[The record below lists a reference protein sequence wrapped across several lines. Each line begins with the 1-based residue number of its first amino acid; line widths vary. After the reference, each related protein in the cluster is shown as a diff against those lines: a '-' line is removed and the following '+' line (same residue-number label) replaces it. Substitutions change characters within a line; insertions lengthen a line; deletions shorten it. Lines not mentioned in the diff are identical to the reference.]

1 MLEQSLLLKGKMKSQ
16 NQPYNKEVATIK
28 HPRSQGFWSVRS
40 ARITSKRNRQ
50 MQDTLNEPARLVMD
64 YCLEHNIKAQVFGWD
79 TTVKQNSN
87 LATKTNQRFMQLLT
101 ARLKNHIKQLC
112 EYYGMQ
118 LVEIEEAYIS
128 QASFLNTHPLSKYGE
143 TKYSEKPNSLVFK
156 DKRVKRGMFRT
167 TAGTIIDAN
176 ANNRVNTLT
185 KLELQL
191 GANLAKPCK
200 ALLIVPP
207 RLHVWETKVKK
218 RRDMTEAA
226 PVQTA

>member
-1 MLEQSLLLKGKMKSQ
+1 MKSQ
-16 NQPYNKEVATIK
+16 NQPYNKDNKDVATIK
-28 HPRSQGFWSVRS
+28 HPSKSQGFWSVRS

-50 MQDTLNEPARLVMD
+50 MRDTLNKPARLVMD
-64 YCLEHNIKAQVFGWD
+64 YCLEHNIKTELFGWD
-79 TTVKQNSN
+79 TGVEQNSN
-87 LATKTNQRFMQLLT
+87 LATQTNQPFMQLLT
-101 ARLKNHIKQLC
+101 ARLKNHVKQLC

-118 LVEIEEAYIS
+118 FIELEEAYIS

-143 TKYSEKPNSLVFK
+143 KLNKLVFQE
-156 DKRVKRGMFRT
+156 KRVKRGMSCT
-167 TAGTIIDAN
+167 STGTVINADAN
-176 ANNRVNTLT
+176 NPANILT

-191 GANLAKPCK
+191 GLNLAKPCK

-218 RRDMTEAA
+218 RRDVAEAA